1 VQKDTE
7 VLVTGLARDTS
18 KRLPS
23 EILRL
28 EKELK
33 KTFSKVYFFIVESDS
48 TDETIEKLS
57 DISQHKSNF
66 KYISLGKLQ
75 SKIPNRIERLTYCR
89 NVYVDQIRNNIKYK
103 KCEFT
108 VIVDFDIKNNRLDL
122 TALKDMIEDK
132 KWSGLFANQSGL
144 YYDIYA
150 LRSRGWCEVNC
161 FEEYEFLASQHGRK
175 VAKEIAIWSKMKRIP
190 KKSALIKVDSAF
202 GGLGIYRTN
211 VFNSFDYSAITNNY
225 DSSEHVIL
233 NKKIVLNGGKLF
245 IVPSMT
251 NFSWNAHNLSRYS
264 LIRKLDR
271 GSKSGVFRFIRSL
284 MRNLLH

>member
-1 VQKDTE
+1 MQKDTE

-57 DISQHKSNF
+57 DISQHNSNF

-75 SKIPNRIERLTYCR
+75 SKVPNRIERLTYCR
-89 NVYVDQIRNNIKYK
+89 NVYVDQIRNNIEYK

-211 VFNSFDYSAITNNY
+211 VFNSFDYSVITNNY

-233 NKKIVLNGGKLF
+233 NKKIVLSGGKLF
-245 IVPSMT
+245 IVPRMI

-284 MRNLLH
+284 IRNLLH

>member
-1 VQKDTE
+1 MQKDAE

-89 NVYVDQIRNNIKYK
+89 NVYVDQIRNNIEYK

-108 VIVDFDIKNNRLDL
+108 VIVDFDIKNNKLDL
-122 TALKDMIEDK
+122 TALKDMIKDK

-211 VFNSFDYSAITNNY
+211 VFNSFDYSAIISNY

-233 NKKIVLNGGKLF
+233 NKKIAKNGGELF
-245 IVPSMT
+245 ILPSMT

-271 GSKSGVFRFIRSL
+271 GSKLGLFRFIRSL